1 MKRTAIYIR
10 VSTDEQAKEGDSIPA
25 QREALRKYIDEHEE
39 LALADEYVDEGISGR
54 KFQQRDELQRL
65 LDDVRAGKIDL
76 IAFTKLDRW
85 FRSVRHYSSTQD
97 LLDKYHVDWIAIWE
111 PMFGTATPSGRL
123 VVNQMMSIAQYEAEN
138 TGSRIRQVF
147 EYKVQQGEVLSGHIP
162 RGYVIQNKHLVPG
175 PDADVIIDLFNF
187 FSKSGSIYRTTKH
200 FQQLTGESLCYSS
213 IKTILKNRK
222 YIGEFRGNPNYC
234 PPLVPRE
241 LFFDCQR
248 KLSMNVKTSA
258 KYQYIF
264 SGLFVC
270 AECGRRFGALKVKH
284 TLKSGITHSPAYRCM
299 RHYGG
304 YTKDCP
310 NSKIVYEKT
319 MEKYLLENIAELAT
333 AFKIEYRERQKD
345 SREAQKNVDTLNRKL
360 ERLKELYLNEL
371 IDISEYKKRREEYLE
386 QISALKAPAH
396 AEPRDF
402 SELDKLSGIDLKT
415 VYGTL
420 NNAEKRY
427 LWRSVIK
434 EIRVTKDRQISI
446 IFL

>member
-97 LLDKYHVDWIAIWE
+97 LLDRYHVDWIAIWE

-175 PDADVIIDLFNF
+175 PDANVIIDLFNF
-187 FSKSGSIYRTTKH
+187 FS
-200 FQQLTGESLCYSS
+200 
-213 IKTILKNRK
+213 
-222 YIGEFRGNPNYC
+222 
-234 PPLVPRE
+234 
-241 LFFDCQR
+241 
-248 KLSMNVKTSA
+248 
-258 KYQYIF
+258 
-264 SGLFVC
+264 
-270 AECGRRFGALKVKH
+270 
-284 TLKSGITHSPAYRCM
+284 
-299 RHYGG
+299 
-304 YTKDCP
+304 
-310 NSKIVYEKT
+310 
-319 MEKYLLENIAELAT
+319 
-333 AFKIEYRERQKD
+333 
-345 SREAQKNVDTLNRKL
+345 
-360 ERLKELYLNEL
+360 
-371 IDISEYKKRREEYLE
+371 
-386 QISALKAPAH
+386 
-396 AEPRDF
+396 
-402 SELDKLSGIDLKT
+402 
-415 VYGTL
+415 
-420 NNAEKRY
+420 
-427 LWRSVIK
+427 
-434 EIRVTKDRQISI
+434 
-446 IFL
+446 